1 MSHRSEMEAKIRRI
15 EQDAADALWNHR
27 DDLTVDLVPSQHDTG
42 PWGRRFVRY
51 GDYVYHPVVSISA
64 DFSSATSLVEKPES
78 PITLQAGLGPLA
90 EAWDAT
96 LSWRILRLLLGRD
109 PEIREW
115 VPVPRTG
122 TGMLARMLRSVSPMV
137 RLTDAHDIVRNDL
150 AMHVITTV
158 LGQELRAQRLD
169 GSYDFYDLRHGVEL
183 RVEDGERPRY
193 TVIHPHDGGVAIPA
207 RLRDMY
213 DAILSGHERS
223 MATRD
228 VLAA

>member
-1 MSHRSEMEAKIRRI
+1 MGYSSDMDAKIRRI

-27 DDLTVDLVPSQHDTG
+27 DNLEVSLVPSQHDMG

-64 DFSSATSLVEKPES
+64 DFSSATSLVETPES
-78 PITLQAGLGPLA
+78 PITLQAGVGPLA

-109 PEIREW
+109 PKIREW

-137 RLTDAHDIVRNDL
+137 RLTDAYDIVRNDL
-150 AMHVITTV
+150 TMNVITTV
-158 LGQELRAQRLD
+158 LGQELRVRTPD
-169 GSYDFYDLRHGVEL
+169 DFYDLGHGVEL
-183 RVEDGERPRY
+183 RVEGGEWPRY
-193 TVIHPHDGGVAIPA
+193 TVIHPHDGGVAVPA
-207 RLRDMY
+207 RLRGMY
-213 DAILSGHERS
+213 DDILCAHKRS
-223 MATRD
+223 MATRGI
-228 VLAA
+228 LAA